1 MLVRRVADR
10 MANSNAFPFSRTH
23 AWQIAHVHECLQ
35 EKLKSVSVS
44 GRGPIALAVRS
55 GPCLDWQPFCCSS
68 YITMIAF
75 DSAGA
80 RRLRK
85 AAAAGLVA
93 CFALLGAAQ
102 ARTIDLNGGWL
113 FHRDDSR
120 RAAGV
125 EQVPA
130 DAWTRVDLPH
140 AARIEPRVPTAPWQ
154 GTVFYKK
161 RLQAGLRPGE
171 RAILR
176 FEGVMNVADV
186 WLNGKHLGQHLGGYL
201 PFAFDVTDIL
211 KAGGDNELVVRAN
224 NEDNPITGPKP
235 LKDLDYIQHGG
246 IYRGV
251 ALVIKPPVH
260 VTDEML
266 SNTPG
271 GGGIFVTTPKADKA
285 AAVVQVKTEVG
296 NTSNSAQAVTVRHT
310 LAWQGRQVARVEQ
323 QLQLAAGERRHVS
336 IPLQLTQ
343 PKLWSPTSPNLY
355 QLETRVA
362 AAGREDV
369 VATRIGV
376 RRLAFKGGKLLLN
389 GEPVHLRGVNRHQ
402 EYPYV
407 GYALS
412 EGADRRDALLIKK
425 YGFDYVRLS
434 HYPQSPA
441 FMAAADE
448 LGLMVVPGIPGWQ
461 FHNPDPAFAR
471 QVLRTC
477 ADMVRRDRNHPSVL
491 AWECSL
497 NETRMPDALVQALHD
512 TVHAEYPGDQAF
524 SAGWVPQTYDIFL
537 EARQHRIGRKHA
549 LPDKP
554 LIVSEYGDWEYYAMN
569 AGFNQGAWS
578 DLKPADRSSRQ
589 ALGSGETRLLQQA
602 RNVAEAHDDNFA
614 TPAFADGYWVMF
626 DYARGYAPDLEE
638 SGAMSIERVPKFA
651 AEFFRSQRDPQEASA
666 RWGGGPMAFI
676 ASYWQADSSPRVRVF
691 TNAEEVELRLNGKP
705 VARKKSLPSA
715 THPRLA
721 HPPLEFD
728 TGGFVP
734 GELVARAYAGGRMVA
749 EHRVRT
755 PGAPR
760 KLALALDDLGVPP
773 AKGDLV
779 FVRARLLDAEGTT
792 VPASGREVAFSAG
805 PGTEIVGSSRV
816 FTEAGIA
823 SVLVRIQ
830 GPRVNLDAQAGA
842 LQGRLAP

>member
-1 MLVRRVADR
+1 
-10 MANSNAFPFSRTH
+10 
-23 AWQIAHVHECLQ
+23 
-35 EKLKSVSVS
+35 
-44 GRGPIALAVRS
+44 
-55 GPCLDWQPFCCSS
+55 
-68 YITMIAF
+68 MIAF
-75 DSAGA
+75 DFAAAGL
-80 RRLRK
+80 LRK
-85 AAAAGLVA
+85 AAAAALTT
-93 CFALLGAAQ
+93 CFALLGAAH
-102 ARTIDLNGGWL
+102 AAPVDLNQGWL

-120 RAAGV
+120 QAAGIGPF
-125 EQVPA
+125 PA
-130 DAWTRVDLPH
+130 DGWTRVDLPH
-140 AARIEPRVPTAPWQ
+140 AARTEPRVPTAPWQ

-161 RLQAGLRPGE
+161 RLQSALRPGE

-201 PFAFDVTDIL
+201 PFAFDITDIL
-211 KAGGDNELVVRAN
+211 QAGSDNELVVRAN

-251 ALVIKPPVH
+251 SLAIKPPVH

-266 SNTPG
+266 SASPG
-271 GGGIFVTTPKADKA
+271 GGGIFVTTLQADKK
-285 AAVVQVKTEVG
+285 AAVVQVKTEVS
-296 NTSNSAQAVTVRHT
+296 NTSDSAQAVTVRHT
-310 LAWQGRQVARVEQ
+310 LAWKGRQVARVEQ
-323 QLQLAAGERRHVS
+323 QVQLAAGERRHVS
-336 IPLQLTQ
+336 IPLKLTQ
-343 PKLWSPTSPNLY
+343 PKLWSPKAPNLY

-369 VATRIGV
+369 VSTRIGV
-376 RRLAFKGGKLLLN
+376 RRLAFEDGKLLLN

-412 EGADRRDALLIKK
+412 ENADLRDALLIKK

-448 LGLMVVPGIPGWQ
+448 LGLMVLPAIPGWQ

-471 QVLRTC
+471 QVIRTC
-477 ADMVRRDRNHPSVL
+477 ADMIRRDRNHPSVL

-497 NETRMPDALVQALHD
+497 NESRMPDALVQALHD

-524 SAGWVPQTYDIFL
+524 SAGWVPQTYDIYL
-537 EARQHRIGRKHA
+537 QARQHRIGSKHA
-549 LPDKP
+549 LPSKP

-602 RNVAEAHDDNFA
+602 RNVAEAHDDNYA

-638 SGAMSIERVPKFA
+638 SGALSIERLPKFS
-651 AEFFRSQRDPQEASA
+651 AEFFRSQRDAKEASP
-666 RWGGGPMAFI
+666 RWGGGPMVFI
-676 ASYWQADSSPRVRVF
+676 ASYWQADSMPRVRVF
-691 TNAEEVELRLNGKP
+691 SNAEEVELRLNGKP
-705 VARKKSLPSA
+705 VGCKKSLPSA

-728 TGGFVP
+728 TGGFAP
-734 GELVARAYAGGRMVA
+734 GELVARAYSGGRMVA

-755 PGAPR
+755 PGAPVR
-760 KLALALDDLGVPP
+760 LALALDDVGVP
-773 AKGDLV
+773 ATSGDLV
-779 FVRARLLDAEGTT
+779 FVRARLLDANGTT
-792 VPASGREVAFSAG
+792 VPLSGREVAFTAG
-805 PGTEIVGSSRV
+805 PGSEIVGSATVS
-816 FTEAGIA
+816 TEAGIA
-823 SVLVRIQ
+823 SVLVRVQ
-830 GPRVNLDAQAGA
+830 GPRANLSARSGN
-842 LQGRLAP
+842 LTGLAP

>member
-1 MLVRRVADR
+1 
-10 MANSNAFPFSRTH
+10 
-23 AWQIAHVHECLQ
+23 
-35 EKLKSVSVS
+35 
-44 GRGPIALAVRS
+44 
-55 GPCLDWQPFCCSS
+55 
-68 YITMIAF
+68 MIAF
-75 DSAGA
+75 DFTGAGL
-80 RRLRK
+80 LRK
-85 AAAAGLVA
+85 AASA
-93 CFALLGAAQ
+93 CLLAWCALHGAAQ
-102 ARTIDLNGGWL
+102 ARNIDLNQSWL

-120 RAAGV
+120 QAARV

-130 DAWTRVDLPH
+130 NGWSKVDLPH
-140 AARIEPRVPTAPWQ
+140 AARLEPRVPTAPWQ
-154 GTVFYKK
+154 GTVYYKK
-161 RLQAGLRPGE
+161 QLALKLEPGE

-201 PFAFDVTDIL
+201 PFAFDITDSL
-211 KAGGDNELVVRAN
+211 KPGADNELVVRAN

-251 ALVIKPPVH
+251 RLAIKPPVH
-260 VTDEML
+260 ITDEML

-271 GGGIFVTTPKADKA
+271 GGGIFVTTPQAGKA
-285 AAVVQVKTEVG
+285 AAVVQVKAEVS
-296 NTSNSAQAVTVRHT
+296 NTSTSAQPVTVRHT
-310 LAWQGRQVARVEQ
+310 LNWKGKPVASVEE
-323 QLQLAAGERRHVS
+323 QLRLAAGERRHVTLP
-336 IPLQLTQ
+336 IKLTQ
-343 PKLWSPTSPNLY
+343 PKLWSPKAPNLY

-376 RRLAFKGGKLLLN
+376 RRLAFEGGKFVLN
-389 GEPVHLRGVNRHQ
+389 GEPVQLRGVNRHQ

-412 EGADRRDALLIKK
+412 EQADLRDALLIKK
-425 YGFDYVRLS
+425 HGFDYVRLS
-434 HYPQSPA
+434 HYPHSPA

-448 LGLMVVPGIPGWQ
+448 LGLLVLPGIPGWQ
-461 FHNPDPAFAR
+461 FFNPDPAFAR
-471 QVLRTC
+471 QVVQTC

-524 SAGWVPQTYDIFL
+524 SAGWVPQTYDIYL
-537 EARQHRIGRKHA
+537 EARQHRLGKKHA
-549 LPDKP
+549 LPAKP

-569 AGFNQGAWS
+569 AGFNQGAWA

-589 ALGSGETRLLQQA
+589 SLAQGEARLLQQA
-602 RNVAEAHDDNFA
+602 RNVAEAHDDNFS

-638 SGAMSIERVPKFA
+638 SGAMSIERLPKFA
-651 AEFFRSQRDPQEASA
+651 AEFFRSQRDAGEASA
-666 RWGGGPMAFI
+666 RWGGGPMVFI
-676 ASYWQADSSPRVRVF
+676 ASYWQPASSPRVQVF
-691 TNAEEVELRLNGKP
+691 SNAEEVELLLNGKP
-705 VARKKSLPSA
+705 VSRKKSRPSA
-715 THPRLA
+715 THPRMA

-734 GELVARAYAGGRMVA
+734 GELVARAYIKGRMVA

-755 PGAPR
+755 PGEPV
-760 KLALALDDLGVPP
+760 KLALALDDLGVPA

-779 FVRARLLDAEGTT
+779 FVRARLLDASGTT
-792 VPASGREVAFSAG
+792 VPVSGREVAFTGG
-805 PGTEIVGSSRV
+805 PGTDIVGSSLV
-816 FTEAGIA
+816 STEAGIA
-823 SVLVRIQ
+823 SVLVRVQ
-830 GPRVNLDAQAGA
+830 GPRANLSAQAGA
-842 LQGRLAP
+842 LKGGLAP